1 MKHLKLYLFIFS
13 LFSSS
18 IACAKEVTLSVT
30 HPNAKYGIFSTYSL
44 KVQPLNDGSN
54 RVKLLENLIFI
65 DAKGKK
71 WTAPKGYV
79 VDGATIPKV
88 FQEFIGTPYGGQYVL
103 ASVIHDVAYDKR
115 LGTWKEVHQVFY
127 DAMLA
132 SGVEPRKAALMYMA
146 VYEGSQ
152 RWGKNQ
158 NEHLSDEQ
166 VLNLLVGKKLE
177 KKDVA
182 NLIDNVLQSLDIRLE
197 ESEGGLRLNI
207 GSSAKK

>member
-1 MKHLKLYLFIFS
+1 MKHLKLFLFIMT

-18 IACAKEVTLSVT
+18 FLLAKEVTLSVT
-30 HPNAKYGIFSTYSL
+30 HPNAKYGYFSTYNL
-44 KVQPLNDGSN
+44 KVQPLNDGSH
-54 RVKLLENLIFI
+54 RVRLLEDLVFV
-65 DAKGKK
+65 DVHGKQWK
-71 WTAPKGYV
+71 APKGYV

-115 LGTWKEVHQVFY
+115 LGTWEEVHQVFY

-132 SGVEPRKAALMYMA
+132 SGVEPRKASLMYMA
-146 VYEGSQ
+146 VYEASG

-158 NEHLSDEQ
+158 NKHLSEEK
-166 VLNLLVGKKLE
+166 VLNLLGADKLE

-182 NLIDNVLQSLDIRLE
+182 NMIDNVLQSLDIKLE
-197 ESEGGLRLNI
+197 ESNGKLLLTI
-207 GSSAKK
+207 GSPDKK

>member
-1 MKHLKLYLFIFS
+1 MKHIKLFLVMFI

-18 IACAKEVTLSVT
+18 LASAKEMTLSVS
-30 HPNAKYGIFSTYSL
+30 HPNAKYGVFSTYDL

-54 RVKLLENLIFI
+54 RVRLLGDLIFI
-65 DAKGKK
+65 DANGKK

-79 VDGATIPKV
+79 VDGATIPEF
-88 FQEFIGTPYGGQYVL
+88 FQGFIGTPYGGQYVL

-115 LGTWKEVHQVFY
+115 LGTWQEVHQVFY

-146 VYEGSQ
+146 VYEASE
-152 RWGKNQ
+152 RWGANQ

-166 VLNLLVGKKLE
+166 VLNLLGGEKLV

-182 NLIDNVLQSLDIRLE
+182 NIIDNVLQSLNIKLE
-197 ESEGGLRLNI
+197 ESKDGLRLTV
-207 GSSAKK
+207 GSPDKK